1 MTNDQGLKKYEHWS
15 LTQDEDNILWLLF
28 DRKDSSTNSLNEA
41 TIRELDDILN
51 NLANTSAKAVII
63 RSAKKTGF
71 IVGADIS
78 QFKTLKTA
86 EEATALI
93 RQGQAVFDKLAALPI
108 TTIAVIEGFCLG
120 GGLELALACR
130 YRLAEDSTK
139 TKLGL
144 PEVKLGIH
152 PGWGGTVR
160 LPALVGPL
168 KAMDIILTGRNLSA
182 KTAKKLGV
190 VDEALPKRVIEK
202 AAREYANRKERRKS
216 SFSTNQLLETLP
228 ARLALGKVFKRQL
241 DQKIS
246 EKHYPSPYRVVDNWV
261 KYDTKHK
268 VAMEQEAISIGK
280 LLVSDTARNLVR
292 VFFLQDQLK
301 NLAKASDFKPKHV
314 HVIGA
319 GVMGGDIAA
328 WCALRGMTVTLQDQ
342 APKLIGNAI
351 KRANEL
357 ATKQLK
363 EKYLI
368 EAMMDRLQ
376 PDPKGYGIPHADV
389 IIEAITEKLTAK
401 QGLFSELEK
410 QAKPDAILA
419 TNTSTIPLEEI
430 GSVLKDPN
438 RLVGIH
444 FFNPVAKMPLVEVVH
459 APNTH
464 KQFIDKAMA
473 FVKKID
479 KLPLP
484 VKSSP
489 GFLVNRIL
497 MPYMLEAV
505 TLLEE
510 GISGPAIDKAAVD
523 YGMPMGPIELA
534 DTVGLDICLAA
545 IQELSGVLGAK
556 VPAKLQ
562 EYVARGELGRKTGK
576 GFYTYKNGKVVKPK
590 TTATVSE
597 DISNRLILRLL
608 NESVACLREG
618 IVENADLLDAG
629 CIFGI
634 GFPPFRGGPI
644 HYIHSQAQGN
654 ENVIDLLQT
663 FKTRYGDRFTPDQG
677 WASGKLQEGAS
688 SGQ

>member
-1 MTNDQGLKKYEHWS
+1 MKEKNQTAKYEHWS
-15 LTQDEDNILWLLF
+15 LTRDQDNIDWLLF
-28 DRKDSSTNSLNEA
+28 DKRDSSTNTLNEA

-51 NLANTSAKAVII
+51 TVTSNPPKALII
-63 RSAKKTGF
+63 RSAKKSGF

-78 QFKTLKTA
+78 QFKLLKTA

-93 RQGQAVFDKLAALPI
+93 RQGQAVFNKLAALPFP
-108 TTIAVIEGFCLG
+108 TIAVIEGFCLG

-130 YRLAEDSTK
+130 YRLAEDSPK

-160 LPALVGPL
+160 LPKLIGPL

-182 KTAKKLGV
+182 KAAKKLGV
-190 VDEALPKRVIEK
+190 LNEALPKRVLEK
-202 AAREYANRKERRKS
+202 AARDYVNRAPSTKS
-216 SFSTNQLLETLP
+216 GFSLNTVMELLP
-228 ARLALGKVFKRQL
+228 ARIALGKLFKSQL
-241 DQKIS
+241 NQKIS
-246 EKHYPSPYRVVDNWV
+246 EKHYPAPYRVVDNWV
-261 KYDTKHK
+261 NYGSDSKQ
-268 VAMEQEAISIGK
+268 AMDQEAISIGK
-280 LLVSDTARNLVR
+280 LMVTDTARNLVR

-301 NLAKASDFKPKHV
+301 GLARSADFKPKNV
-314 HVIGA
+314 HVVGA

-328 WCALRGMTVTLQDQ
+328 WCALRGMNVTLQDQ
-342 APKLIGNAI
+342 APKAIGGAI
-351 KRANEL
+351 ARAADL
-357 ATKQLK
+357 AKKILK
-363 EKYLI
+363 EKYLV
-368 EAMMDRLQ
+368 EAVLDRLQ
-376 PDPKGYGIPHADV
+376 PDPKGYGIKHADV
-389 IIEAITEKLTAK
+389 IIEAISEKVGAK
-401 QGLFSELEK
+401 QGLFSALEK
-410 QAKPDAILA
+410 QARKDAILA

-430 GSVLKDPN
+430 SSVLQDPN

-444 FFNPVAKMPLVEVVH
+444 FFNPVSKMPLVEVVH
-459 APNTH
+459 AKMTH
-464 KQFIDKAMA
+464 KEVIDKAMA
-473 FVKKID
+473 FVKAID

-523 YGMPMGPIELA
+523 FGMPMGPIELA

-556 VPAKLQ
+556 VPPKLE
-562 EYVARGELGRKTGK
+562 EYVARGDLGRKTGK
-576 GFYTYKNGKVVKPK
+576 GFYTYKNGKPIKQKVTGP
-590 TTATVSE
+590 VSE
-597 DISNRLILRLL
+597 DVTNRLILRLL
-608 NESVACLREG
+608 NEAVGCLREG

-644 HYIHSQAQGN
+644 HYIQSQAKGN
-654 ENVIDLLQT
+654 VVELLQT
-663 FKTRYGDRFTPDQG
+663 FKTRYGDRFSPDQG
-677 WASGKLQEGAS
+677 WQQGEFTQGAIS
-688 SGQ
+688 E